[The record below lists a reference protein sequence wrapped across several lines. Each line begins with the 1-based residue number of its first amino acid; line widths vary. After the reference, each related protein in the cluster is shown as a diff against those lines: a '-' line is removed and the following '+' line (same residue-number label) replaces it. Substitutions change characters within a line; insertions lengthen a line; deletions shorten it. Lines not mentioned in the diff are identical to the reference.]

1 MPQLVFNPISGEFDF
16 IRRPGEG
23 QVTGE
28 VPAGVKDGVNK
39 NFTTA
44 AYFNPSSMRVY
55 LNGQRLLEGAS
66 EDYTLAES
74 GGLGTGFDTIILALA
89 PITNAKPDVLLV
101 DYIRS

>member
-23 QVTGE
+23 QVFNE
-28 VPAGVKDGVNK
+28 VPSGAVNGVNQ

-44 AYFNPSSMRVY
+44 SKCVPGRLRGDFNA
-55 LNGQRLLEGAS
+55 QRLLEGAT
-66 EDYTLAES
+66 EDFTVAES
-74 GGLGTGFDTIILALA
+74 GGFGSGFDTIILALA

-101 DYIRS
+101 DYTKS